1 MIDPVLSQVRR
12 QRLFVVALTL
22 PRFTIGASLYTVRLP
37 AVVLDTRVNL
47 TAPPA
52 PGPPTQS
59 APDVVADAADALDR
73 DAQALIID
81 WPYKPAS
88 QPNCRLLERHDLEAV
103 TPVPCRRES
112 GLPHREAAVDN
123 AR

>member
-1 MIDPVLSQVRR
+1 MLHRPRCQVDAGAPNLV
-12 QRLFVVALTL
+12 QRLCCRIDHAGERFDALQL
-22 PRFTIGASLYTVRLP
+22 SHFCLWQRR
-37 AVVLDTRVNL
+37 
-47 TAPPA
+47 
-52 PGPPTQS
+52 
-59 APDVVADAADALDR
+59 LDR

-88 QPNCRLLERHDLEAV
+88 QPNRRLLERHDLEAV

-112 GLPHREAAVDN
+112 GLPHREATVDN